1 VKDMPQIKLLAS
13 YSGRFQRYLIQLF
26 VVNSI
31 FGVFHNSLAMKLS
44 AVSGIFRKRSLLF
57 IPQNLK
63 QILRTSF

>member
-1 VKDMPQIKLLAS
+1 
-13 YSGRFQRYLIQLF
+13 LF